1 LKFPNDFQFT
11 TVARGTD
18 TEHPHFSRWPTMN
31 GTMNTVIRYSF
42 VVILFLLAV
51 FYTYNSSRLSSRYAR
66 PVPKPEP
73 KLGLGIPEPVPITEQ
88 HNTTP
93 EKCLASTHPS
103 FYDDK
108 RASAAIVMLA
118 RNGDMDAAARSIREL
133 EDRFNRKYQY
143 PYVFLSEEEFSD
155 EFKQ

>member
-1 LKFPNDFQFT
+1 
-11 TVARGTD
+11 
-18 TEHPHFSRWPTMN
+18 MN
-31 GTMNTVIRYSF
+31 
-42 VVILFLLAV
+42 
-51 FYTYNSSRLSSRYAR
+51 
-66 PVPKPEP
+66 
-73 KLGLGIPEPVPITEQ
+73 ITEQ
-88 HNTTP
+88 HDTTS

-103 FYDDK
+103 LYDDK

-118 RNGDMDAAARSIREL
+118 RNGDSDAAARSIREL